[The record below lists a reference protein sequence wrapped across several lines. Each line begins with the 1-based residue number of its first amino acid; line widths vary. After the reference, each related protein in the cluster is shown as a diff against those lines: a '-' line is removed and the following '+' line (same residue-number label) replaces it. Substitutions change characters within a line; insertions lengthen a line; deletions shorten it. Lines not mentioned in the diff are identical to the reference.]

1 MTDLD
6 LTILE
11 VTPAWEW
18 PRNTREV
25 LLNKLRDDQTDEAE
39 RVLAAELAGEIVVI
53 NEELT
58 KVLSAIVADRGASDE
73 LRGTAAIALGP
84 VLEDMDVYEPLGG
97 GLDELDGP
105 AIPVHEFRR
114 IRWELHSLYLNED
127 TPKLVRRRILEAS
140 VRAPEAW
147 HEDAI
152 REAYDRD
159 DSEWRLT
166 AVFCMGHVTGFADK
180 ILKALDDSDE
190 EVRFEAVQAAGLREI
205 RAAWPHVARLLR
217 SPDTD
222 RELLFAAIEAS
233 VGVRGKATVE
243 YLHELSE
250 SEDRDVAEMARRAMG
265 TANALYGDLSDW

>member
-84 VLEDMDVYEPLGG
+84 VLEDMDLYEPLGG

-147 HEDAI
+147 HEKAI

-166 AVFCMGHVTGFADK
+166 AVFCMGHVPGFADK

-190 EVRFEAVQAAGLREI
+190 EVRLEAARAAESREI
-205 RAAWPHVARLLR
+205 RGA
-217 SPDTD
+217 
-222 RELLFAAIEAS
+222 
-233 VGVRGKATVE
+233 
-243 YLHELSE
+243 
-250 SEDRDVAEMARRAMG
+250 
-265 TANALYGDLSDW
+265 